1 MTHQEP
7 LSASRRT
14 LELPDVCMATE
25 EGWGLTSLVFGAML
39 LGAQALLPPPSPAR
53 DARIAISG
61 PAAAAL
67 DDSEPVRERLQ

>member
-7 LSASRRT
+7 PSASRRT

-39 LGAQALLPPPSPAR
+39 LGAQALLPPASPAR

-67 DDSEPVRERLQ
+67 EDSEPVREPLQ